1 MKKSFLTIVFVL
13 FVAVLAACGGA
24 DKEGANGTG
33 DAEKTDKEVTTLK
46 VGASPVPHAEILEA
60 AKPLL
65 EEQGIKLEIVEF
77 TDYVLP
83 NKALADGELDAN
95 YFQHEPYLKGQIAD
109 NGYKF
114 VNAGGVHI
122 EPIGIYSKRHKSLE
136 DLPKGAKIIMSNSV
150 ADHGRMLSMLEE
162 KGLIT
167 IKEGVEKTAATIED
181 IDKNPKKL
189 VFEADIEAPMVAKAY
204 ENDEGD
210 AFLIN
215 GNFALDVGLNP
226 AKDAIALESPE
237 NNPYVNLIAV
247 REGDEDR
254 EDIKALVDVLHSEKI
269 QEFIKEKYQGSVIS
283 ATQGE

>member
-1 MKKSFLTIVFVL
+1 MKKSFLTIIFAI
-13 FVAVLAACGGA
+13 FVAVLVACGGA

-33 DAEKTDKEVTTLK
+33 DTTDEVTTLK
-46 VGASPVPHAEILEA
+46 VGASPVPHAEILEE

-65 EEQGIKLEIVEF
+65 EEQGIELEIVEF

-83 NKALADGELDAN
+83 NKTLAEEELDAN
-95 YFQHEPYLKGQIAD
+95 YFQHEPYLEGQIAD

-114 VNAGGVHI
+114 VNAGGIHI
-122 EPIGIYSKRHKSLE
+122 EPIGVYSKRHKSLD
-136 DLPKGAKIIMSNSV
+136 DLPEGAKIIMSNSV

-181 IDKNPKKL
+181 IDQNPKKL

-204 ENDEGD
+204 KNDEAD

-215 GNFALDVGLNP
+215 GNFALDEGLNP
-226 AKDAIALESPE
+226 AEDAIALESPE
-237 NNPYVNLIAV
+237 NNPYVNLIVV
-247 REGDEDR
+247 REGDEER
-254 EDIKALVDVLHSEKI
+254 EEIKALVDALRSEKV
-269 QEFIKEKYQGSVIS
+269 QEFIKTKYQGSVIS
-283 ATQGE
+283 AAQSK